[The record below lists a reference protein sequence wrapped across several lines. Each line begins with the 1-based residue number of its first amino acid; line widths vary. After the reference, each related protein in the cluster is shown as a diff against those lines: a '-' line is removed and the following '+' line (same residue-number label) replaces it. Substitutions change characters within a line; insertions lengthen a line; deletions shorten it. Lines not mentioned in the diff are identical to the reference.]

1 MEDLNST
8 GLNNTSGQEPLEN
21 PVTILI
27 AEDDE
32 ANHLFFTEMLKL
44 ERFHTIVVNNGQE
57 AVDAVKDFPEIML
70 VLMDIRMPIMD
81 GVEATKIIKK
91 MRADLPIIALTA
103 FAMKGEDK
111 LMLDAGCDDYLLKPV
126 RVGMLLSKIRDNLD
140 KFSKT

>member
-1 MEDLNST
+1 
-8 GLNNTSGQEPLEN
+8 
-21 PVTILI
+21 
-27 AEDDE
+27 
-32 ANHLFFTEMLKL
+32 
-44 ERFHTIVVNNGQE
+44 
-57 AVDAVKDFPEIML
+57 
-70 VLMDIRMPIMD
+70 MPIMD

-103 FAMKGEDK
+103 IAMKGEDK